1 MRTIRELLDVGR
13 DDAIAIV
20 SEGGGSL
27 TFRQLRQQVASL
39 ASQLA
44 GAGVEAGDRVAIV
57 LPNGPT
63 MAETFLSVASC
74 ATAAPLNP
82 AYTEDEFRFYLDDLG
97 AKALIM
103 LVDGPEA
110 ARRAASGLVPLV
122 LTVDASGD
130 GRTLSLASEGHPLPC
145 VAPPEWACERDES
158 LVLHTSGTTS
168 RPKVVPLTQAN
179 LVRSAC
185 NIAMTLALEPSDRC
199 LEVMPLFHIHGLM
212 AGLLSS
218 LSVGASVAC
227 PPAFDPFRFFGWIDE
242 FAPTWYTA
250 VPTMHQLVL
259 ARADRHAETI
269 ARRPFRFVRSSSA
282 ALAPQVM
289 ARLEET
295 FDAPVIEAYG
305 MTEASH
311 QMASN
316 PLPPA
321 VRKPGSVGKPTGIEL
336 AIADGSGTLLG
347 PHALGEVVIRG
358 ASVTLGYAANPEA
371 NASAFFDGW
380 FRTGDQGYL
389 DDDGY
394 LFLTGRL
401 KEIINRGGEKVSP
414 REVDEVLLTHPSV
427 AQAVTFAVADERLG
441 ESVAAAVVLRE
452 GTTASAKDLRAF
464 AAERLAAFK
473 VPRSVVLLED
483 IPRGP
488 TGKIQRIGLAQRL
501 GLQ

>member
-13 DDAIAIV
+13 DDAVAIV
-20 SEGGGSL
+20 SEAGGSL
-27 TFRQLRQQVASL
+27 NFRQLRQQVGSL

-44 GAGVEAGDRVAIV
+44 GAGVETGNRVAVV

-63 MAETFLSVASC
+63 MAATFLAVASC
-74 ATAAPLNP
+74 STAAPLNP
-82 AYTEDEFRFYLDDLG
+82 AYTEDEFRFYLDDLD

-103 LVDGPEA
+103 LAGGPEA
-110 ARRAASGLVPLV
+110 ARRAAEGLVPLV
-122 LTVDASGD
+122 LTVEAIGD
-130 GRTLSLASEGHPLPC
+130 GRTLSLASESGPLPC
-145 VAPPEWACERDES
+145 VAPPRWAREQDEA

-168 RPKVVPLTQAN
+168 RPKVVPLTQSN
-179 LVRSAC
+179 LVRSAG
-185 NIAMTLALEPSDRC
+185 NIATALALQPSDRS

-212 AGLLSS
+212 AGLLAS

-227 PPAFDPFRFFGWIDE
+227 PPAFDAFRFFDWLEE
-242 FAPTWYTA
+242 FEPTWYTA

-259 ARADRHAETI
+259 ARAERHAETI
-269 ARRPFRFVRSSSA
+269 ARRPLRFIRSSSA
-282 ALAPQVM
+282 SLAPLVM
-289 ARLEET
+289 EKLERT
-295 FDAPVIEAYG
+295 FSAPVIEAYG

-316 PLPPA
+316 PLPPG

-336 AIADGSGTLLG
+336 AIADEAGVFRP
-347 PHALGEVVIRG
+347 PHVLGEVVIRG
-358 ASVTLGYAANPEA
+358 GSVTLGYAANPEA

-414 REVDEVLLTHPSV
+414 REVDEVLLAHPSV

-452 GTTASAKDLRAF
+452 GASASANDLREF

-473 VPRSVVLLED
+473 VPRRVVLLQD